1 MAADNILSVRG
12 ITKLFPGTVAL
23 NNVSFDVARGQI
35 HAIIG
40 ENGAGKSTL
49 MKILAGAHKPDAGAI
64 VIDGES
70 RTRLSPALAE
80 ELGIRIVYQEL
91 NQVPELTV
99 ADNIFLGEEG
109 LFLRDKQ
116 AAERA
121 RAVLRELKLA
131 VSPTTKIKNLSIGSR
146 QLVEIAK
153 ATHKGTR
160 IIIMDE
166 PTSSLSNVEI
176 DILFQYIAR
185 LKQNGSTIIYIS
197 HKLEEILKISD
208 TVTVLRD
215 GCHIDTRPT
224 RDSSIELMIRFM
236 ADRKMEE
243 LFPPR
248 APRIGE
254 EVFRVQGITKDGLA
268 RNAGFT
274 LRRGEILGFTG
285 LMGCGRTEL
294 METIFG
300 VHGRYAGSV
309 HVEGRR
315 VRIRTISD
323 AVSAGLGFVTEDRK
337 KTGFV
342 GLMSVRDNITLA
354 NLEGMLSARMFSRPR
369 LEASV
374 AREYIARLRIKTP
387 TLRKLLSDLS
397 GGNQQKVI
405 ISKWILKQ
413 PKILIMDEP
422 TRGIDVG
429 SKYEIYEIMNSLSAQ
444 GISIIFV
451 SSEIEEIM
459 GMCDRAVVMSNFEIV
474 GELTRSQMTSDA
486 ILNLSFKREIH
497 R

>member
-1 MAADNILSVRG
+1 VDNIIEIRN
-12 ITKLFPGTVAL
+12 ITKTFPGTIAL
-23 NNVSFDVARGQI
+23 NDVSFSVERGAI

-49 MKILAGAHKPDAGAI
+49 MKILSGAHKPESGAI
-64 VIDGES
+64 LIEGKS
-70 RTRLSPALAE
+70 YSRLSPPLAE

-91 NQVPELTV
+91 NQVSELTV
-99 ADNIFLGEEG
+99 SDNIFLGEESF
-109 LFLRDKQ
+109 FLNDKK

-121 RAVLRELKLA
+121 RKFLGDLKLDI
-131 VSPTTKIKNLSIGSR
+131 SPTSRIKNMSIGTR

-153 ATHKGTR
+153 ATHKGAK

-166 PTSSLSNVEI
+166 PTSSLSNTEI
-176 DILFQYIAR
+176 EILFQYISR
-185 LKQNGSTIIYIS
+185 LKEKGSTIIYIS

-224 RDSSIELMIRFM
+224 KESSIELMIRFM

-248 APRIGE
+248 KTVVGE
-254 EVFRVQGITKDGLA
+254 EVFRAEGITKEGLA
-268 RNAGFT
+268 KNASFALG
-274 LRRGEILGFTG
+274 RGEILGFTG

-300 VHGRYAGSV
+300 VHKKFGGSIF
-309 HVEGRR
+309 VEGRKMK
-315 VRIRTISD
+315 IRSISD
-323 AVSAGLGFVTEDRK
+323 AVKAGFGFVTEDRK

-342 GLMSVRDNITLA
+342 GLMNVRDNITLA
-354 NLEGMLSARMFSRPR
+354 NLESMLTVKLFTKLT
-369 LEASV
+369 LENKV
-374 AREYIARLRIKTP
+374 CREYIDKLKIKTP
-387 TLRKLLSDLS
+387 TVRKLLSDLS

-405 ISKWILKQ
+405 ISKWLFKQ

-429 SKYEIYEIMNSLSAQ
+429 SKYEIYEIMNRLSAQ

-451 SSEIEEIM
+451 SSEIEEII
-459 GMCDRAVVMSNFEIV
+459 GMCDRAMIMSNFEIV
-474 GELTRSQMTSDA
+474 GELARADMTTDN

>member
-1 MAADNILSVRG
+1 MDNIIEIRN
-12 ITKLFPGTVAL
+12 ITKFFPGTTAL
-23 NNVSFDVARGQI
+23 NDVSFSVARGAI
-35 HAIIG
+35 HALIG

-49 MKILAGAHKPDAGAI
+49 MKILAGAYKPDGGTI
-64 VIDGES
+64 VIEGKS
-70 RTRLSPALAE
+70 YSRLSPSLAE
-80 ELGIRIVYQEL
+80 ELGIRVVFQEL

-109 LFLRDKQ
+109 FFLQDGE
-116 AAERA
+116 AAKRA
-121 RAVLRELKLA
+121 REVLQELKLD
-131 VSPTTKIKNLSIGSR
+131 VSPTTKIKDLSIGSR

-153 ATHKGTR
+153 ATHRGTK

-166 PTSSLSNVEI
+166 PTSSLSNTEI
-176 DILFQYIAR
+176 EILFQYIAR
-185 LKQNGSTIIYIS
+185 LREKGSTIIYIS

-215 GCHIDTRPT
+215 GRHIDTRPT
-224 RDSSIELMIRFM
+224 KESSIDLMIRFM

-248 APRIGE
+248 TPNIGE
-254 EVFRVQGITKDGLA
+254 EVFRAEGVTKQGLA
-268 RNAGFT
+268 RNASFT

-300 VHGRYAGSV
+300 VHGKFSGRIL
-309 HVEGRR
+309 VEGKEVRTRR
-315 VRIRTISD
+315 ISD
-323 AVSAGLGFVTEDRK
+323 AVRAGIGFVTEDRK
-337 KTGFV
+337 RTGFV

-354 NLEGMLSARMFSRPR
+354 NLESMLT
-369 LEASV
+369 
-374 AREYIARLRIKTP
+374 ARLLTKPTLENKVSRDYIRKLNIKTP
-387 TLRKLLSDLS
+387 TAAKLLRDLS

-405 ISKWILKQ
+405 ISKWIFKQ

-451 SSEIEEIM
+451 SSEVEEII
-459 GMCDRAVVMSNFEIV
+459 GMCDRAMIMANFAIV
-474 GELTRSQMTSDA
+474 GELERADLTADN
-486 ILNLSFKREIH
+486 ILNLSFERVID

>member
-1 MAADNILSVRG
+1 VDNIIEIRN
-12 ITKLFPGTVAL
+12 ITKRFPGTTAL
-23 NNVSFDVARGQI
+23 NDVTFAIARGEI

-49 MKILAGAHKPDAGAI
+49 MKILAGAYKPDGGTI
-64 VIDGES
+64 VIEGKS
-70 RTRLSPALAE
+70 YPRLSPALADD
-80 ELGIRIVYQEL
+80 LGIRVVFQEL

-99 ADNIFLGEEG
+99 AGNIFLGEEG
-109 LFLRDKQ
+109 FFLSDRE
-116 AAERA
+116 AAKRA
-121 RAVLRELKLA
+121 RAVLGELKLDI
-131 VSPTTKIKNLSIGSR
+131 SPTTKIKDMSIGSR

-153 ATHKGTR
+153 ATHKETK

-166 PTSSLSNVEI
+166 PTSSLSNTEI
-176 DILFQYIAR
+176 EILFQYIAR
-185 LKQNGSTIIYIS
+185 LRKNGSTIIYIS

-215 GCHIDTRPT
+215 GRHVDTRPT
-224 RDSSIELMIRFM
+224 GESSVALMIRFM

-248 APRIGE
+248 TPNIGE
-254 EVFRVQGITKDGLA
+254 EVFSAKGVTKEGLA
-268 RNAGFT
+268 RDASFT

-300 VHGRYAGSV
+300 VHGKFS
-309 HVEGRR
+309 GRICVDGR
-315 VRIRTISD
+315 EVTIRRIGD
-323 AVSAGLGFVTEDRK
+323 AVAAGLGFVTEDRK

-354 NLEGMLSARMFSRPR
+354 NLESMLTAGLVTNPALESAVSRDYVR
-369 LEASV
+369 KLN
-374 AREYIARLRIKTP
+374 IKTP
-387 TLRKLLSDLS
+387 TIQKQLSDLS

-405 ISKWILKQ
+405 ISKWIFKQ

-429 SKYEIYEIMNSLSAQ
+429 SKYEIYEIMNRLSSQ

-451 SSEIEEIM
+451 SSEMEEII
-459 GMCDRAVVMSNFEIV
+459 GMCDRAMIMANYRIV
-474 GELTRSQMTSDA
+474 GELDRAHLTADN
-486 ILNLSFKREIH
+486 ILNLSFEREIG

>member
-1 MAADNILSVRG
+1 MDTIIEIRN
-12 ITKLFPGTVAL
+12 ITKTFPGTTAL
-23 NNVSFDVARGQI
+23 NDVSFGIARGEI

-49 MKILAGAHKPDAGAI
+49 MKILSGAHKPDSGTI
-64 VIDGES
+64 VIDGRGHS
-70 RTRLSPALAE
+70 RLTPPLAE

-91 NQVPELTV
+91 NQVSQLTV

-109 LFLRDKQ
+109 FFLDDRR

-121 RAVLRELKLA
+121 RSFLTELKLDI
-131 VSPTTKIKNLSIGSR
+131 SPTSRVKNMSIGTR

-153 ATHKGTR
+153 ATHKGAR

-166 PTSSLSNVEI
+166 PTSSLSNTEI

-185 LKQNGSTIIYIS
+185 LKAAGSTIIYIS
-197 HKLEEILKISD
+197 HKLEEILRISD
-208 TVTVLRD
+208 RVTVLRD

-224 RDSSIELMIRFM
+224 RESSIEQMIRFM
-236 ADRKMEE
+236 ADRKMDE
-243 LFPPR
+243 LFPR
-248 APRIGE
+248 RTASVGE
-254 EVFRVQGITKDGLA
+254 EVFRAEGVTKEGLA
-268 RNAGFT
+268 KNASFT

-300 VHGRYAGSV
+300 VHKKFEGSIF
-309 HVEGRR
+309 VEGRK
-315 VRIRTISD
+315 VRIRHIGD
-323 AVSAGLGFVTEDRK
+323 AVRAGMGFVTEDRK
-337 KTGFV
+337 RTGFV
-342 GLMSVRDNITLA
+342 GMMTVRDNITLA
-354 NLEGMLSARMFSRPR
+354 NLEGMLRARMFTRQQ
-369 LEASV
+369 LENRVS
-374 AREYIARLRIKTP
+374 REYISRLNIKTP
-387 TLRKLLSDLS
+387 TIRKLLSDLS

-405 ISKWILKQ
+405 ISKWVLKQ

-429 SKYEIYEIMNSLSAQ
+429 SKYEIYEIMNKLSAQ

-459 GMCDRAVVMSNFEIV
+459 GMCDRAMIMSNFEIV
-474 GELTRSQMTSDA
+474 GELARADMTTDR
-486 ILNLSFKREIH
+486 ILNLSFKGEIH